1 MSDHGLTFSDRQR
14 SIISTALTL
23 LGAVV
28 IAVILIWTSLLI
40 IRFFQ
45 FFSGVFLPL
54 AVAGILAMMVKP
66 YFDWLKTSTHS
77 NVLALVLV
85 VVSALIP
92 LLGVGW
98 FFGALILEQVAGLV
112 SAIPV
117 WFQQMLGGIRER
129 TPWLVDAWERYG
141 VAQQLEAL
149 WTSHSE
155 AITAS
160 AAELGARLVVA
171 GQAMF
176 RSVAG
181 LLSWAVLPVYFIFLV
196 MIPSIPAERFDTM
209 LPFLKTETRQDLIY
223 LAREFVAIVI
233 SFFRGQ
239 FIIALGQGILYGV
252 GFAIVGLNYGLL
264 LGLIFGFLNIIPYLG
279 NILGLLC
286 VLPLAYFQEGGG
298 WGMVG
303 GAGIVFVVT
312 QCIEAYILTPK
323 IMGNQTGLHPGVIIF
338 AMFFWGTALGGIF
351 GMILAI
357 PLTAFLVVFW
367 RLMRTKYMKEWF

>member
-1 MSDHGLTFSDRQR
+1 MNDHGLTFSDRQR
-14 SIISTALTL
+14 SIISSALTL
-23 LGAVV
+23 LGTVV
-28 IAVILIWTSLLI
+28 IAVIFIWISKLVI
-40 IRFFQ
+40 DFFQ

-66 YFDWLKTSTHS
+66 YFDWLKTSTRS
-77 NVLALVLV
+77 NVLALILV
-85 VVSALIP
+85 VLSALVPI
-92 LLGVGW
+92 LAVGW
-98 FFGALILEQVAGLV
+98 FFGALILGQIAGLAAAV
-112 SAIPV
+112 PV
-117 WFQQMLGGIRER
+117 WIQHMSVWFGER
-129 TPWLVDAWERYG
+129 MPWLVDAWEQYG
-141 VAQQLEAL
+141 VTQRLQGLL
-149 WTSHSE
+149 SSHGD
-155 AITAS
+155 AITAG
-160 AAELGARLVVA
+160 AAELGARLVNA
-171 GQAMF
+171 GQAIF

-181 LLSWAVLPVYFIFLV
+181 LLGWAVLPVYFIFLV
-196 MIPSIPAERFDTM
+196 MIPSLPTERYDNL
-209 LPFLKTETRQDLIY
+209 LPFLKQETRQDLVY
-223 LAREFVAIVI
+223 LAREFVAIII

-239 FIIALGQGILYGV
+239 FIIALGQGVLYGI
-252 GFAIVGLNYGLL
+252 GFAVIGLNYGLL

-298 WGMVG
+298 WSLVG
-303 GAGIVFVVT
+303 GAGIVFVIT

-338 AMFFWGTALGGIF
+338 AMFFWGTALGGIL